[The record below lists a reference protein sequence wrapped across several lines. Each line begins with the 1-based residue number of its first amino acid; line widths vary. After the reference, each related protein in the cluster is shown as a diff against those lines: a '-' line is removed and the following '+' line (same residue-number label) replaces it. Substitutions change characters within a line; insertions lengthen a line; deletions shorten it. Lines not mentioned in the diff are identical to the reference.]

1 MTEYDTQTT
10 EPPTALAWSRLDRF
24 SLRAILG
31 GGIIV
36 AALIAVA
43 GCSSIIGEL
52 ASGHRS
58 VRLIADR
65 PLPAAADAGAATI
78 LDGRYDTALVTVGD
92 LAPVSAGLL
101 TAGSIIMLVSQLLVA
116 ASFVYLAWRL
126 LRREPFL
133 RSLTWAFIGAGAV
146 LLVGTL
152 VGGSLRGFGGWLVA
166 AELGGN
172 ADDDSFWPLAMSLD
186 LGPVGLAFVLML
198 VGCAFEYAQKL
209 SRETA
214 GLV

>member
-1 MTEYDTQTT
+1 MTEYDTETT
-10 EPPTALAWSRLDRF
+10 EPPTAVAWSRLDRL

-31 GGIIV
+31 GGILV
-36 AALIAVA
+36 AAIMAAV
-43 GCSSIIGEL
+43 GCTSIISEL

-58 VRLIADR
+58 VRLIVDQ

-101 TAGSIIMLVSQLLVA
+101 TAGSIVMLVTQLLVA

-152 VGGSLRGFGGWLVA
+152 VGGSLSGFGGWLVA
-166 AELGGN
+166 AELGGS

-198 VGCAFEYAQKL
+198 VGCAFEYAQNL